1 MIVKIKIT
9 TMKMKTI
16 VKRMIAMMKMGVII
30 NYCGVKKVGDGW

>member
-1 MIVKIKIT
+1 MKIKIT

-30 NYCGVKKVGDGW
+30 NYGGVKKVGDS